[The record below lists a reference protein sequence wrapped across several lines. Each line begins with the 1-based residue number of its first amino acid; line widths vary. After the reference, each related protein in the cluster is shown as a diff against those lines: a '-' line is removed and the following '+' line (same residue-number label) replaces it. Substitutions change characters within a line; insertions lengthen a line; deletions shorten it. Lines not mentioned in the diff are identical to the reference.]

1 MQKRQQEQSQSAEKI
16 QLLETGKIVIPPGPR
31 LGERVISVHG
41 IKKSFEGRV
50 LFEKLSFELVSAALH
65 SDTFSNNLLNRFVCR
80 AALQEPGAIVGVIGA
95 NGCGKSTLFNILAG
109 HAVSY
114 VFVWTPSSAPCS
126 LTDCSRR
133 TARHARNRTRGGW
146 RWGPR

>member
-65 SDTFSNNLLNRFVCR
+65 SDTFSQQQPPEPLCLPCGTTGAWGNRGCDRRERVRKEYAFQHPRRACGELRACMDSIVCALL
-80 AALQEPGAIVGVIGA
+80 VG
-95 NGCGKSTLFNILAG
+95 
-109 HAVSY
+109 
-114 VFVWTPSSAPCS
+114 
-126 LTDCSRR
+126 
-133 TARHARNRTRGGW
+133 
-146 RWGPR
+146 